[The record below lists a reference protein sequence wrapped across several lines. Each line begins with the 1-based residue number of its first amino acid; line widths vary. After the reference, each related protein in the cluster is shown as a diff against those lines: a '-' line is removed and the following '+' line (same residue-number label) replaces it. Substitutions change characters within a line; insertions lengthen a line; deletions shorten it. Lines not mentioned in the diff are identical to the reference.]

1 MRFRLKYFY
10 TIIYIYI
17 YIYGASQNLVPNS
30 NLEIHFDCNPGSIEW
45 ASPWCGVNPV
55 GYLNSCVNHPY
66 FSVPTQS
73 FSPGYPSYQTPH
85 SGNAYAEFVFI
96 SPTSSVVARYPNVP
110 LIDTLAVGKIYCVT
124 YYVSLWND
132 CKYSA
137 DKLGAL
143 FTAVPFDC
151 TVGNQNL
158 YTGYTPQVVSMPGV
172 LYDDT
177 LNWMEVSGTFTA
189 TGTEAYL
196 TIGNFFSNT
205 AHTYSISYP
214 GGVRNLADY
223 YLDDVSV
230 EEVEVVKARNDTSIV
245 LGDSIVVGANLGE
258 ANLYNWQ
265 PTAGLSCT
273 NCPNPKASPTVNT
286 TYTVTKTQ
294 CKVTTTDVITVS
306 VSPTGLFEYSK
317 ERGRMKI
324 YTNPN
329 NGNFT
334 LKYDFV
340 KDITEAEVMVE
351 DVTGKLIYAT
361 KLNVANRSINMNL
374 TNINN
379 GIYFVK
385 VMHEKEIISVNKVI
399 INN

>member
-1 MRFRLKYFY
+1 M
-10 TIIYIYI
+10 T
-17 YIYGASQNLVPNS
+17 
-30 NLEIHFDCNPGSIEW
+30 GS
-45 ASPWCGVNPV
+45 
-55 GYLNSCVNHPY
+55 
-66 FSVPTQS
+66 FSVPTQF
-73 FSPGYPSYQTPH
+73 FSPGYPSYQNAH
-85 SGNAYAEFVFI
+85 SGNAYASFGYLWPAAPNTP
-96 SPTSSVVARYPNVP
+96 SRYPHTP
-110 LIDTLAVGKIYCVT
+110 LVDTLQAGKIYCVT

-151 TVGNQNL
+151 TVSNQNL
-158 YTGYTPQVVSMPGV
+158 YTGYTPQVVSNLGV

-196 TIGNFFSNT
+196 TIGNFFPNS
-205 AHTYSISYP
+205 AHTYSLSYP
-214 GGVRNLADY
+214 AGVRTVADY

-273 NCPNPKASPTVNT
+273 NCPNPKASPTITT

-294 CKVTTTDVITVS
+294 CKAVTSDVIMVS
-306 VSPTGLFEYSK
+306 VSPTGLFELSK
-317 ERGRMKI
+317 EYRSIKI
-324 YTNPN
+324 YPNPN

-334 LKYDFV
+334 LVYDL
-340 KDITEAEVMVE
+340 KTNTEATIQIM
-351 DVTGKLIYAT
+351 DITGKLVYT
-361 KLNVANRSINMNL
+361 TSVDNLNTRTQINLNNL
-374 TNINN
+374 HS
-379 GIYFVK
+379 GMYFVQLLNNTNLLWTDK
-385 VMHEKEIISVNKVI
+385 LMISK
-399 INN
+399 

>member
-1 MRFRLKYFY
+1 MRFKLKYFY
-10 TIIYIYI
+10 TILYIYI
-17 YIYGASQNLVPNS
+17 CVCGRSQNMVPNG
-30 NLEIHFDCNPGSIEW
+30 NFEVHFDCTFSLVE
-45 ASPWCGVNPV
+45 SSTPWCGVNPV
-55 GYLNSCVNHPY
+55 AYLNACISHPY
-66 FSVPTQS
+66 YSVPSQS
-73 FSPGYPSYQTPH
+73 FSPGYPSYQNTH
-85 SGNAYAEFVFI
+85 SGDAYATFGFLLPL
-96 SPTSSVVARYPNVP
+96 SPTTPSRYPHIP
-110 LIDTLAVGKIYCVT
+110 LIDTLEAGKMYCVT

-143 FTAVPFDC
+143 FTTVPFDC

-158 YTGYTPQVVSMPGV
+158 YTGYTPQVVSTPGV

-177 LNWMEVSGTFTA
+177 LGWQEVSGTFTA

-196 TIGNFFSNT
+196 TIGNFFPNA

-214 GGVRNLADY
+214 GGVRNLAEY

-245 LGDSIVVGANLGE
+245 LGDSIVVGVNLGE

-273 NCPNPKASPTVNT
+273 NCPNPKASPNSTT

-306 VSPTGLFEYSK
+306 VSPTSVKEFGMTNGDLRVLPNPTNGIITISSRFE
-317 ERGRMKI
+317 MQKI
-324 YTNPN
+324 EVINIPGQILLSETVNDKS
-329 NGNFT
+329 FQIQ
-334 LKYDFV
+334 LQDFS
-340 KDITEAEVMVE
+340 A
-351 DVTGKLIYAT
+351 
-361 KLNVANRSINMNL
+361 
-374 TNINN
+374 
-379 GIYFVK
+379 GIYFVR
-385 VMHEKEIISVNKVI
+385 IIYPNGLSIVKKVI
-399 INN
+399 VNH